1 MVEKASE
8 DKSSESALLQ
18 AHRGPMIS
26 MLLSDPTNWVILMSS
41 LQGSHEKILWHIDFP
56 KLDKKIKIT
65 KWGNSSEIPIL
76 MQLSEPFI

>member
-8 DKSSESALLQ
+8 HKSSESALLQ
-18 AHRGPMIS
+18 AHRGLMIS

-41 LQGSHEKILWHIDFP
+41 LEGSHEKILWHIDFP
-56 KLDKKIKIT
+56 KLDKKIKIA

-76 MQLSEPFI
+76 MQLPEPFI